1 MSHPSMKFK
10 KTLADIQKKIDM
22 RHFHFFQLCCL
33 TAAVL
38 TASCTGNLE
47 ETVTTTPE
55 LTVEEMQSAI
65 PAEGGEFSVG
75 YTLSDPSGNG
85 KFSTYAE
92 DGTDWIYN
100 FSVWDGQIS
109 FEASPNDGVER
120 SASVNVVYLYD
131 GKSISASFTVTQE
144 AGEGGEGSASFTFS
158 FSRLSEMEASV
169 EVTPS
174 DPEITYTAMFIEKS
188 EYDRLGSDKALF
200 DQAMWVYR
208 SAAAQYG
215 MTLEEYLSSGNI
227 LAKGKSV
234 VSLTGMKPDNEYYV
248 FAAGTSFAGEM
259 TTGISKLLFKT
270 KSVDF
275 INMSFAMNASVDG
288 PVVYMTILPDNTL
301 QRYVFDVVK
310 SSTIRQEDILKFYQD
325 YISQTIKS
333 YQSFGLSTEEAVKQI
348 STVGNIFDYK
358 MELDPEYGYY
368 GFAMA
373 IRDDGLLVSEPVV
386 IQFNTGRIT
395 PSLNEISI
403 SVTSLKPRSAEY
415 EISASNDDPYIVVT
429 GKASDW
435 EGMEDDLII
444 SNILG
449 QDFPPEP
456 QSGNAG
462 GSMSQLQPGTEYVI
476 YAFGT
481 VAGYANTRLF
491 SCRFTTP
498 EAQTADVGF
507 SLEIDKYFD
516 GDQVEEV
523 YPELYPFMAG
533 KAVVPAT
540 AVASGDGLAGY
551 YYHVFYGD
559 VTDPSGSNYADDEY
573 IYSSLMSQGHT
584 SPGTI
589 FYLDYGR
596 DFTFVGF
603 AYDQNGNF
611 GPVYRKVMR
620 FSRDGVS
627 PVDEFMP

>member
-1 MSHPSMKFK
+1 
-10 KTLADIQKKIDM
+10 M

-38 TASCTGNLE
+38 TASCTGNLK

-75 YTLSDPSGNG
+75 YTLTSPSDNG

-92 DGTDWIYN
+92 DGTDWICN

-109 FEASPNDGVER
+109 FEADPNDGGER
-120 SASVNVVYLYD
+120 TASVNVVYLYD

-144 AGEGGEGSASFTFS
+144 AGEGGDGSDDFTFS

-200 DQAMWVYR
+200 DEAMWIYR

-215 MTLEEYLSSGNI
+215 MTLEEYLSSGSV
-227 LAKGKSV
+227 LSKGKSV
-234 VSLTGMKPDNEYYV
+234 VSLTGMKPDSEYYV
-248 FAAGTSFAGEM
+248 FAAGTSVAGEM
-259 TTGISKLLFKT
+259 TTSLSKLLFKT

-275 INMSFAMNASVDG
+275 IDMSFAMNASVDG

-310 SSTIRQEDILKFYQD
+310 SSTIRQENILKFYQD
-325 YISQTIKS
+325 YINQTIKS
-333 YQSFGLSTEEAVKQI
+333 YQSFGLSTEEAVRQI
-348 STVGNIFDYK
+348 SSVGNVLDYK

-386 IQFNTGRIT
+386 IQFYTGKIT
-395 PSLNEISI
+395 PSVNKISI
-403 SVTSLKPRSAEY
+403 SLTSLKPRSAKY
-415 EISASNDDPYIVVT
+415 EISVSNDDPYIVVT
-429 GKASDW
+429 GKAADW
-435 EGMEDDLII
+435 EGMSDDMII
-444 SNILG
+444 SSVLG

-456 QSGNAG
+456 QSGNVT
-462 GSMSQLQPGTEYVI
+462 GSMESLQPGTDYVI

-481 VAGYANTRLF
+481 VAGYANTSLF
-491 SCRFTTP
+491 RCEFTTP
-498 EAQTADVGF
+498 EAETADVSF

-516 GDQVEEV
+516 GDEVEEV

-540 AVASGDGLAGY
+540 AVASGNGLAGY

-559 VTDPSGSNYADDEY
+559 ITDPSSSSYADDEY
-573 IYSSLMSQGHT
+573 IYSSLMNQGYT

-589 FYLDYGR
+589 FYLDYDR
-596 DFTFVGF
+596 VFTFVGF
-603 AYDQNGNF
+603 AYDESGNF

-620 FSRDGVS
+620 FTREGVS
-627 PVDEFMP
+627 PVEEFMP